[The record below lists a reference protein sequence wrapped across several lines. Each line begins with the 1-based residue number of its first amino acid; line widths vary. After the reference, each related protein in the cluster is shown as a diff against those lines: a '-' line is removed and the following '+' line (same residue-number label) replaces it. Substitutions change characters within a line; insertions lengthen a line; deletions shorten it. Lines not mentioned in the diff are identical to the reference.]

1 MAIHY
6 GDHNLQDYMLKSQR
20 LVFEIN
26 VDASASTFTVD
37 PALAANGIVV
47 IRHESDTATVD
58 ALESSACWDVG
69 WSSVGC
75 VCCSGGDARGVFGV
89 FINAAKLLS
98 DNCALAIDKVHT
110 ITIDNLTTGTAT
122 VTPHGDNY
130 TRAGVAEE
138 EGLTTAGNI
147 AFTIDSNQNL
157 ASTDVRFKIAIDF
170 LLR

>member
-20 LVFEIN
+20 LAFEVN
-26 VDASASTFTVD
+26 VDASASTFIVD

-47 IRHESDTATVD
+47 IRHASDTATVD
-58 ALESSACWDVG
+58 ALESSCCWDVG
-69 WSSVGC
+69 WTTPV
-75 VCCSGGDARGVFGV
+75 DATGIFGV
-89 FINAAKLLS
+89 FINASKLLS
-98 DNCALAIDKVHT
+98 DNCALAIDKVHEISAIASTGTLT
-110 ITIDNLTTGTAT
+110 ITE
-122 VTPHGDNY
+122 HGDNY

-147 AFTIDSNQNL
+147 AFSIDSNQDL
-157 ASTDVRFKIAIDF
+157 SSTDVRFKIAIDF